1 VTQPFVYYKHQ
12 NYYKDMV
19 TLSIRN
25 GFRAS
30 ALTLAP
36 ALLLAASA
44 YAQQA
49 PAGVSNFHVVNDH
62 VYRGGQPSD
71 AGFQALAKM
80 GIKTV
85 LDLREADSRS
95 QAEKKV
101 VEAAGMK
108 YVNIPFYG
116 ISTPSPAQVANALSI
131 LNNKD
136 NGTVFVHCRR
146 GADRTGTVIAAYRV
160 GHDGWA
166 NGKALDEAKGYG
178 LTFIAVG
185 MHHFIRDYR
194 APVQNADATAATA
207 PTVN

>member
-1 VTQPFVYYKHQ
+1 MQLFLYYRHQ
-12 NYYKDMV
+12 KVYKDMV
-19 TLSIRN
+19 TSSLRN
-25 GFRAS
+25 AFRAS
-30 ALTLAP
+30 AWTLAP
-36 ALLLAASA
+36 ALFLAASA

-49 PAGVSNFHVVNDH
+49 PAGVANFHVVNDH

-80 GIKTV
+80 GVKTI
-85 LDLREADSRS
+85 LDLREPDGRS
-95 QAEKKV
+95 QAEKKM

-116 ISTPSPAQVANALSI
+116 ISTPPPAQVANALSI

-136 NGTVFVHCRR
+136 NGAVFVHCRR
-146 GADRTGTVIAAYRV
+146 GSDRTGTVIAAYRV
-160 GHDGWA
+160 GHDGWTNA
-166 NGKALDEAKGYG
+166 KALDEAKGYG
-178 LTFIAVG
+178 MTFLAVG